1 MKKIFELFNLKQLS
15 VLLITL
21 PYLAFNGISI
31 VQSPFFCTSNLLLL
45 FLGVFIIDIIIK
57 LVLKKIAQEFF
68 TTISLTTACV
78 ITLFFYGFYIVSL
91 TQNGISYVFN
101 ILIRG
106 RVIIEFTTFV
116 IILII
121 LLAKNKKINFQ
132 YFNIFLIIFFT
143 SSVISSLVSYKPNVI
158 LVYKSNNIPLPLKN
172 KSNKPVILIISDEYT
187 SPDDLYKVYKDSSVY
202 KFSNDLKNNGWIIKN
217 RFYSY
222 ETSTIHSLSSMFN
235 FNLSKNSKY
244 SNEKIEN
251 VASRKL
257 IGAKLADSL
266 SSKNVNIINFGIFH
280 FGKIP
285 YLNRLYIYP
294 TSFLDQVFLNTI
306 YYQIRTNTGNLHI
319 RGLTNSYHPIEQHN
333 KFLIK
338 HLADSLHS
346 LNQSIFFSYV
356 HLYMPH
362 APFQN
367 EPEFSSRSK
376 NSLASYKAYWDF
388 TNNKLEELLSQLKIE
403 DKYKIILTGDHGL
416 RSEDKR
422 INSNY
427 TFTAFYGFEKG
438 EVNKI
443 KSIQDLGSLIN
454 WSFE

>member
-338 HLADSLHS
+338 YLADSLHS

>member
-15 VLLITL
+15 FLLIAL
-21 PYLAFNGISI
+21 PYLAFNIVSI
-31 VQSPFFCTSNLLLL
+31 VKSHFFSTSNLLLL
-45 FLGVFIIDIIIK
+45 FLGLFIIDVIIM
-57 LVLKKIAQEFF
+57 LLLKQIGTRFY
-68 TTISLTTACV
+68 TTISLLTAY
-78 ITLFFYGFYIVSL
+78 IIIIFFYGLYIALL
-91 TQNGISYVFN
+91 TQNGISYFFN
-101 ILIRG
+101 ISIRG
-106 RVIIEFTTFV
+106 RFILEFLTLVF
-116 IILII
+116 ILIT
-121 LLAKNKKINFQ
+121 LLARNKKVNFQ
-132 YFNIFLIIFFT
+132 YVNIFLIIFFT
-143 SSVISSLVSYKPNVI
+143 TVFISSLVSFKSNKR
-158 LVYKSNNIPLPLKN
+158 LVYKSNYIKTPSLN

-187 SPDDLYKVYKDSSVY
+187 SPEDLYKVYKDSSIY
-202 KFSNDLKNNGWIIKN
+202 KFSNNLRNKGWIVKN
-217 RFYSY
+217 SFYSY
-222 ETSTIHSLSSMFN
+222 ETSTIHSLSSLFN
-235 FNLSKNSKY
+235 FNLSKNKKY
-244 SNEKIEN
+244 SNVEIEN

-280 FGKIP
+280 FGKTP

-294 TSFLDQVFLNTI
+294 TSFFDQVFLKTI
-306 YYQIRTNTGNLHI
+306 YYQIRTNTGNLYI
-319 RGLTNSYHPIEQHN
+319 RGMTNSYHPIEQHN

-376 NSLASYKAYWDF
+376 NSLVNYKAYWDF
-388 TNNKLEELLSQLKIE
+388 TNNKLEELLSQLIIE

-416 RSEDKR
+416 RSEDER

-427 TFTAFYGFEKG
+427 TFTAFFGFEKG

-454 WSFE
+454 WSFK